1 MHTYSHTSRRLSQR
15 VAAVTLAAF
24 GIGGLAPSIAGAGG
38 GDITVPINT
47 SATTT
52 ISPIPAATV
61 AASCVVP
68 GPTTSTVWF
77 GYTNNSAERVNALVG
92 SNSNAVRL
100 TVESYVINHGQV
112 EQLQPGSV
120 ARAFAVSVP
129 AGDSATWTVM
139 VPDLANL
146 GSTTTVSATGGPST
160 AACAAGTPKRSATIQ
175 ATPGETPSIV
185 FTVGKQVRDTSGLL
199 TKATVDFAVSG
210 LATTCSEG
218 GVPLAPKVLWGYGGP
233 TTVINGAL
241 VGAAGDAL
249 ASLPARAIERTDSD
263 ASYSFVRSYRSTR
276 AVANPQSAWAFGTRA
291 QQLLGTAP
299 FARGL
304 SSETV
309 IADVVARC
317 KFGNRVVTGPT
328 TYWLDA
334 DGRPIAFQIVTD
346 IPTQTTRKALNC
358 FITGSPVVNCDVPTT
373 GAGPGGPRFR

>member
-1 MHTYSHTSRRLSQR
+1 
-15 VAAVTLAAF
+15 VTLAAF
-24 GIGGLAPSIAGAGG
+24 GVGGLVPSIAGAGG

-47 SATTT
+47 SASTT

-68 GPTTSTVWF
+68 GATTSTVWF
-77 GYTNNSAERVNALVG
+77 GYTNNSAERVTALVG
-92 SNSNAVRL
+92 SNSNTVTLA
-100 TVESYVINHGQV
+100 VESYVVNRGQV

-129 AGDSATWTVM
+129 AGEVATWTVT

-175 ATPGETPSIV
+175 ATPGQTPSIV
-185 FTVGKQVRDTSGLL
+185 FTIGKQVRNSSGLL
-199 TKATVDFAVSG
+199 TRATVDFAVAG

-233 TTVINGAL
+233 TNVINGAL
-241 VGAAGDAL
+241 FGAAGDAL

-276 AVANPQSAWAFGTRA
+276 AVANPQSAWVFGTRA

-317 KFGNRVVTGPT
+317 QFGTRVVAGPT
-328 TYWLDA
+328 TYWLDS
-334 DGRPIAFQIVTD
+334 DGRPIAIQIVTD
-346 IPTQTTRKALNC
+346 IPTQTTRSALNC
-358 FITGSPVVNCDVPTT
+358 FITGSPVVNCDVPII
-373 GAGPGGPRFR
+373 GVGPGGPRYR

>member
-1 MHTYSHTSRRLSQR
+1 MHTHAHSSRRLSQR

-47 SATTT
+47 SASTT
-52 ISPIPAATV
+52 ITPIPAATV
-61 AASCVVP
+61 AASCIVQ
-68 GPTTSTVWF
+68 GQTSSTVWF
-77 GYTNNSAERVNALVG
+77 GYTNNSGGRVDAPVG
-92 SNSNAVRL
+92 SNSNTVTL
-100 TVESYVINHGQV
+100 TAASYVINYGQV

-129 AGDSATWTVM
+129 AGDAATWTVR

-160 AACAAGTPKRSATIQ
+160 PACAAGTAKRSATMQ
-175 ATPGETPSIV
+175 TRPGETPSIIL
-185 FTVGKQVRDTSGLL
+185 TIDKQVRNSRGLL
-199 TKATVDFAVSG
+199 TRATVDFALAGV
-210 LATTCSEG
+210 ATTCSDG
-218 GVPLAPKVLWGYGGP
+218 GVPLEPKVLWGYGGP
-233 TTVINGAL
+233 TNVINGAL

-249 ASLPARAIERTDSD
+249 VSLPARAIERIDSNAD
-263 ASYSFVRSYRSTR
+263 YSFVRSYRSTR
-276 AVANPQSAWAFGTRA
+276 AVANPQSAWAFGTLQ

-317 KFGNRVVTGPT
+317 QFGTRVVAAPT
-328 TYWLDA
+328 TYWIDR
-334 DGRPIAFQIVTD
+334 DGRAISFQFVTD
-346 IPTQTTRKALNC
+346 VATQSTRTALSC
-358 FITGSPVVNCDVPTT
+358 FITTSPVVNCDVPII
-373 GAGPGGPRFR
+373 GVGPGGPRFR